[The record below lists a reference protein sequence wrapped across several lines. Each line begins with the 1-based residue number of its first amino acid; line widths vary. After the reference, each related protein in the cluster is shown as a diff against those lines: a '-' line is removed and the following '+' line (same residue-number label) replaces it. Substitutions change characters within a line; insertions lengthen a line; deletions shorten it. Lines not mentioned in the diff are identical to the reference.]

1 MDMSRSRQPRLA
13 DEFNRERVE
22 QLLGRYPDIN
32 LEESGEILRFL
43 KKGPLLE
50 VGLLS
55 SDERLKP
62 RLDRFRSDHARHFAL
77 GAQGLVTAAVIIV
90 AIVIV
95 SALLWN
101 LGASH

>member
-1 MDMSRSRQPRLA
+1 MDMTRSRQPRLA

-22 QLLGRYPDIN
+22 HLLGRYPDIN
-32 LEESGEILRFL
+32 LEESAEILRFL

-77 GAQGLVTAAVIIV
+77 GARGLVTAAVII
-90 AIVIV
+90 ATIVIV